1 MVVVFHLNYC
11 GCVDNLL
18 TWADS
23 FWRCCCC
30 IMWSNWEPVSEPLRK
45 LKSKSSPL
53 SAALIFTLFIFH
65 SNVLKVQITVLHTMC
80 DVTAGCLRREKSW
93 KLNPLLRPH
102 SSLTCVIFF
111 LPTSSFFFLKTGL
124 YSLPVFTNAFA
135 VDFIAW
141 RPTSFISHSLKDTT
155 SRLFHSN
162 LIIFFFTNLLRFH
175 FQCQIFF

>member
-1 MVVVFHLNYC
+1 MTISC
-11 GCVDNLL
+11 GCGENLL

-23 FWRCCCC
+23 FWHCCCC
-30 IMWSNWEPVSEPLRK
+30 IMWSNWEPVSEALRK

-80 DVTAGCLRREKSW
+80 DVTGGCLRREKSW
-93 KLNPLLRPH
+93 KLNLLLRPH
-102 SSLTCVIFF
+102 SSLTCVIF
-111 LPTSSFFFLKTGL
+111 LSSNFFFFLFWKTGV
-124 YSLPVFTNAFA
+124 YSLSVFTNAFP

-141 RPTSFISHSLKDTT
+141 RPNSFISHSLKDSA